1 MEMPKSDCAESEL
14 SKARKMLWLFVEKG
28 KLQPFLISYNSVM
41 WPLELSINDKVKL
54 RYCCPTDVK
63 LVHQSRKI
71 DCTLKGVIN
80 KSTGDDVLRAI
91 NNVKDDGESSEH
103 GHVESQLD
111 DK

>member
-1 MEMPKSDCAESEL
+1 MPKSDCSESEL
-14 SKARKMLWLFVEKG
+14 STAQKILWLFVEKG
-28 KLQPFLISYNSVM
+28 KLQPFLISYNIVM
-41 WPLELSINDKVKL
+41 WPLDLSINEKVKL
-54 RYCCPTDVK
+54 RNCCPTEVK

-71 DCTLKGVIN
+71 ECTLKGVIN
-80 KSTGDDVLRAI
+80 KSTGDDVLRAT

>member
-1 MEMPKSDCAESEL
+1 MPKSNCSESEL
-14 SKARKMLWLFVEKG
+14 SKAQKMLWLFVEKG

-41 WPLELSINDKVKL
+41 WPLDLSRNDKIKL
-54 RYCCPTDVK
+54 LNCCPTDIK

-71 DCTLKGVIN
+71 ECTLKVVIN